1 MYKEWKNLIWEVY
14 KKVFDIEK
22 IIEKFCSRIWGYI
35 MQIKQR
41 RQMSIGV
48 LLSYVSIAVKLVT
61 GILYAPIVNDR
72 LS

>member
-1 MYKEWKNLIWEVY
+1 
-14 KKVFDIEK
+14 
-22 IIEKFCSRIWGYI
+22 

-48 LLSYVSIAVKLVT
+48 LLSNVSIAVKLVT
-61 GILYAPIVNDR
+61 GILYAPVVNDR